1 MRNFKRHTLTFLAF
15 PRQLLQI
22 DAIRNFFCYVR
33 WVFLKRKIKTLSG
46 SENDKNIYKET
57 VKFNRIGLEDMDG
70 ARTHQLIRPLV
81 SIERVSRKQNQLK
94 VLSIGP
100 RNEAE
105 IFNLWAY
112 GFSLKNITG
121 LDLISYS
128 PYIQIGDMH
137 QMCFQSES
145 FDIVIAGWVLVYSQ
159 NPELAAKE
167 IVRVSKDQAIIA
179 VTASYN
185 NTSPEVII
193 ERYGSLDA
201 KRFDTLDSIKKA
213 FDGHIDFI
221 YFQQAVDPLFVND
234 IASPILI
241 FRVKKENSK

>member
-1 MRNFKRHTLTFLAF
+1 MKNFKRHVLTLLVM

-22 DAIRNFFCYVR
+22 DFIRNFICYAR
-33 WVFLKRKIKTLSG
+33 WIVLKRKLQTLNG
-46 SENDKNIYKET
+46 AENDKNIYKET
-57 VKFNRIGLEDMDG
+57 IKFNCIGLEDMG
-70 ARTHQLIRPLV
+70 GSRTHQLIRPLV
-81 SIERVSRKQNQLK
+81 SIERIARKQNQLK
-94 VLSIGP
+94 ILSVGP

-128 PYIQIGDMH
+128 PYIKIGDMH
-137 QMCFQSES
+137 QMFFKDES
-145 FDIVIAGWVLVYSQ
+145 FDVVIAGWVLVYSQ
-159 NPELAAKE
+159 NPELVAKE
-167 IVRVSKDQAIIA
+167 MLRVSKNQAIIA

-185 NTSPEVII
+185 NTSPEAII
-193 ERYGSLDA
+193 QRYGSLDT
-201 KRFDTLDSIKKA
+201 KRFDTLASIKQA

-221 YFQQAVDPLFVND
+221 YFQQDVDPLFVND

-241 FRVKKENSK
+241 FRVKK